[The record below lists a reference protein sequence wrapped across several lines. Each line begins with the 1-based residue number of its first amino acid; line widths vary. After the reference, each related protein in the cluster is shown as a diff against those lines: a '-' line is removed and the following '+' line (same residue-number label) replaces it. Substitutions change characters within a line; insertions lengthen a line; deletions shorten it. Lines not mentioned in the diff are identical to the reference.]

1 MADTQSLSARGRD
14 VYRDFVVSGVPASGE
29 ARPDKYAIRAL
40 WTQADAM
47 ISDLG
52 VLGSVSVAYAL
63 KGQMD
68 ADLAH
73 PANVTALVHSDTQAN
88 NGLYYKTGSSG
99 SGAWVRT
106 GLTLPS
112 SFAADLGAALAGIET
127 VDHAVAIV
135 PGLASVAQA
144 ASTAAVEASHLAL
157 AAAEASGPV
166 LFYDDHASAAA
177 ASSLLPEGQI
187 VEVLKD
193 ETRDDLIT
201 RYRKIDGA
209 LAYRATL
216 YNYIRP
222 ALDPARNW
230 TALSVPET
238 DGVFIDNVLSIQNKS
253 IGPLGRGN
261 AAINFLD
268 SAGVERAAAGYS
280 RNKALAP
287 DIGYG
292 PNIYYIEIGN
302 PFTTDAEATDFAL
315 IISHLE
321 GGPYWGGQRTAYKAI
336 SVSSI
341 NGSIEMT
348 TNGGLGAISLRDDV
362 YFGCDGGPRTVNFNL
377 SSTRARMRERGSA
390 NQFVLATN
398 LINMAAPSDVA
409 IARDDYAVSSWAMS
423 IGGGA
428 DRFSILRADVSALFM
443 DELFAIDDID
453 QVILPKGVLRLGDG
467 VTGPMVLG
475 GEGDPSGVVAAP
487 ISSLYLRRDGGAS
500 AALYVKESD
509 PTGKSGWVAV

>member
-1 MADTQSLSARGRD
+1 MADTRSLSARARD
-14 VYRDFVVSGVPASGE
+14 VYRDFEVSGVPASGLSQ
-29 ARPDKYAIRAL
+29 PDKYAIRAL
-40 WTQADAM
+40 WTQTDAM

-52 VLGSVSVAYAL
+52 LIGSASVAYAL
-63 KGQMD
+63 KGHMD

-73 PANVTALVHSDTQAN
+73 PANITALVHSDTQVN
-88 NGLYYKTGSSG
+88 NGLYYKTGASG

-106 GLTLPS
+106 ALTLPS
-112 SFAADLGAALAGIET
+112 SFAADLGAALAGIERI
-127 VDHAVAIV
+127 DHAVAVV

-157 AAAEASGPV
+157 AAAEASGMV
-166 LFYDDHASAAA
+166 LFYDDHAAAA
-177 ASSLLPEGQI
+177 AAVSLLPDGQI
-187 VEVLKD
+187 VEILKD

-230 TALSVPET
+230 TGLSVPET

-315 IISHLE
+315 IVSHLE
-321 GGPYWGGQRTAYKAI
+321 GGPYWGGLRTAYKAI

-348 TNGGLGAISLRDDV
+348 TNGGVGAISLRDDV
-362 YFGCDGGPRTVNFNL
+362 YFGYDGGPRAVHFNL
-377 SSTRARMRERGSA
+377 ASTRARLRERGAA

-409 IARDDYAVSSWAMS
+409 IERDNNAVSAWAMS

-428 DRFSILRADVSALFM
+428 DRFSIQRAGVSDSLM
-443 DELFAIDDID
+443 EELLAIDDID
-453 QVILPKGVLRLGDG
+453 QVILPKGVMRFGDG
-467 VTGPMVLG
+467 VTGPMLLSGLG
-475 GEGDPSGVVAAP
+475 APAGSVAAP
-487 ISSLYLRRDGGAS
+487 IGSLYLRRDGGAD
-500 AALYVKESD
+500 AALYIKESD
-509 PTGKSGWVAV
+509 PTGSSGWVAA